1 MLSRDV
7 MENLRTLLLSLLLL
21 HSACIQIPE
30 IEEPQAPPKPQPC
43 PGEDASNPV
52 AFFIDWELPREGAQV
67 GATVRIQPRFTA
79 ASPESVEL
87 LVDGKSVATLLP
99 PFVLDWETLSVSEGP
114 HRLSMVALRCGE
126 HALSKPREITVDR
139 TSPTLVAQT
148 PGDGSQWVSVHQLI
162 QAELSEPVLANGVNN
177 QAIRLLSGESEIQVD
192 VSLSQTG
199 KILTL
204 QPSAPLPLNGLMRVV
219 IDSAITDAAGNPL
232 ALPAEG
238 WSWRVPAVLPLG
250 APRAAHPTDSDV
262 EAFSFQLD
270 SAGNPLVAWVE
281 ADATGVHVERWNGT
295 VWQALGNPLK
305 GAAGEP
311 NATDCVLQLDS
322 AGTPLVAW
330 TQPKLDGSHEVQVRL
345 WDGSAWVP
353 WGQAIAPLLAHSSL
367 SELQMRIW
375 DTTPVIAFKELNAS
389 TVRATVMRLDA
400 GEWKSQGGSEYP
412 SDKRL
417 VSMQMELNRWGD
429 QFLLW
434 NERAVAPG
442 WTTYVGRWQGIGRQ
456 SSYPYP
462 SIGVGS
468 PILASTLLGDT
479 NVVVANPVSEG
490 DAQSVRVQQ
499 WTAQGEWVDIGP
511 TLSSV
516 PGKTNASASALKF
529 DPQGRLVVLI
539 EEPESEAQP
548 SVRSLFVQRWDTD
561 HWEKVGGA
569 LSANPG
575 ATSVLDSQLAVDK
588 NGRIFLAWTE
598 VDDQDPTQS
607 RLHVYRPND

>member
-1 MLSRDV
+1 MK
-7 MENLRTLLLSLLLL
+7 NLRILLLAVLMT
-21 HSACIQIPE
+21 HPACIQIPE
-30 IEEPQAPPKPQPC
+30 IEEPQVPPKPQPC

-52 AFFIDWELPREGAQV
+52 AFFIDWELPMEGAQV

-79 ASPESVEL
+79 ALPESVEL
-87 LVDGKSVATLLP
+87 LVDGKSVATLVP
-99 PFVLDWETLSVSEGP
+99 PFVLDWETLAVSEGP
-114 HRLSMVALRCGE
+114 HRLSMIARRCDE
-126 HALSKPREITVDR
+126 YALSPPREITVDR
-139 TSPTLVAQT
+139 IGPTLIAQT
-148 PGDGSQWVSVHQLI
+148 PADGSQWVSVHQVI
-162 QAELSEPVLANGVNN
+162 QAELSEPVLANSVNS
-177 QAIRLLSGESEIQVD
+177 QTVRLLSGETEIQVD

-199 KILTL
+199 KVLTL
-204 QPSAPLPLNGLMRVV
+204 RPSAPLPVNGLMRVV

-250 APRAAHPTDSDV
+250 TPRAAHPTHSDV
-262 EAFSFQLD
+262 EAFSLQLD

-281 ADATGVHVERWNGT
+281 ADATGVHVERWNGAI
-295 VWQALGNPLK
+295 WQALGNPLK
-305 GAAGEP
+305 GAAGDP

-322 AGTPLVAW
+322 AAIPLVTW
-330 TQPKLDGSHEVQVRL
+330 IQPKADGSREVQVRL
-345 WDGSAWVP
+345 WDGSAWMP
-353 WGQAIAPLLAHSSL
+353 WGPTIAPLLAQSSL

-375 DTTPVIAFKELNAS
+375 GTTPVVAFKELNAS

-400 GEWKSQGGSEYP
+400 GEWKSQGGFDYP

-429 QFLLW
+429 QFLIW

-442 WTTYVGRWQGIGRQ
+442 WTTHVGKWQGVGRQ

-462 SIGVGS
+462 SIGVAS

-499 WTAQGEWVDIGP
+499 WTAQGEWADIGP
-511 TLSSV
+511 SLSSI

-539 EEPESEAQP
+539 EEPETEIQP
-548 SVRSLFVQRWDTD
+548 SVRSLFVQRWETD
-561 HWEKVGGA
+561 HWAPVGGA

-588 NGRIFLAWTE
+588 DGRIFLAWTE
-598 VDDQDPTQS
+598 VDEQDPTQS